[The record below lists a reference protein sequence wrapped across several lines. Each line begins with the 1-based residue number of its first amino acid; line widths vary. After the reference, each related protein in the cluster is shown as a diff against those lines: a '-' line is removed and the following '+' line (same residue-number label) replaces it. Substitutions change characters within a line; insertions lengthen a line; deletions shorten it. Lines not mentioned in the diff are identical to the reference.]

1 MGVVTALLVVGSAL
15 LHAVWNAIL
24 KRTRSPEDA
33 APAIVVVTATTALL
47 VVLVLGQ
54 PLPPPRSIA
63 WCVVSGVLE
72 ALYFVTLARAFARAP
87 LGPVYTTVRGGAL
100 VIVWPISIAFL
111 GEHVTLGIGC
121 GTLLVAAG
129 LLATGG
135 SEMPAS
141 LDRTWRERLAGMN
154 LGWAALCAT
163 FVGGYQV
170 AYKFAL
176 AAGGA
181 SQAVVAVSI
190 GTAFVSSFVFG
201 GRSRARAAWAAAR
214 AEPAL
219 VLAGGI
225 LTTAS
230 FGVFM
235 LALDRGGAGAVAT
248 LRNTSI
254 LFAQVIAFAMGERP
268 KRLGIA
274 GALLVTAGAVLLAR
288 T

>member
-24 KRTRSPEDA
+24 KRTRAPEDA
-33 APAIVVVTATTALL
+33 APAIVVVTAATALL
-47 VVLVLGQ
+47 VVLALQQ

-111 GEHVTLGIGC
+111 GEHVTLGIAL
-121 GTLLVAAG
+121 GTLLVASG

-135 SEMPAS
+135 SEMPHG
-141 LDRTWRERLAGMN
+141 TWRARLAGMN

-190 GTAFVSSFVFG
+190 GTAFVASFVVG
-201 GRSRARAAWAAAR
+201 GRARARAAWAAAR

-219 VLAGGI
+219 VIAGGI

-254 LFAQVIAFAMGERP
+254 LFAQGIAFAMGERP